1 MTCVFGAPA
10 ERGSRRAGDGL
21 QCWSDKVTIDG
32 ASVAQ
37 AQRAFVRFVADCA
50 SRWARTAVVVTR
62 GKLSSFV
69 GSRLCVKFSVDVC
82 RRGSQS
88 KVKTMMCR
96 RGRARARN
104 YFFGGRK
111 PKILLWLALLLPA
124 FVPSV
129 LVLFAILPT

>member
-69 GSRLCVKFSVDVC
+69 GSRLCVKFSVAHRIHRKFRQSDPGIHAAPYQTS
-82 RRGSQS
+82 RR
-88 KVKTMMCR
+88 
-96 RGRARARN
+96 
-104 YFFGGRK
+104 
-111 PKILLWLALLLPA
+111 
-124 FVPSV
+124 
-129 LVLFAILPT
+129 PTKRVGM